1 MTLTRREASQEGR
14 ELVGRR
20 MKQYTVKEM
29 AMISGVSVRALHHY
43 DEIGLLR
50 PAAKG
55 ANGYRYYG
63 REEML
68 RLQQILLHREFGLP
82 LERIKALLDDPKF
95 DRLAALQAQRGK
107 LSEERERFGH
117 LIATID
123 RTIGELKGD
132 NDMADKD
139 LYQGF
144 SSKKQ
149 EQWEREIV
157 EKFGEQGRE
166 KIAESKANF
175 GKMSATDMAAGKAEM
190 EAINAA
196 FAAAMTAG
204 AAVSDATV
212 QALAARQYAWVCR
225 AWKPNRGAFIGLGRM
240 YVEHPDFR
248 ATYDA
253 VKPELAEYMSEAMRL
268 FAETTLKE

>member
-1 MTLTRREASQEGR
+1 
-14 ELVGRR
+14 
-20 MKQYTVKEM
+20 MKPYTVKEM
-29 AMISGVSVRALHHY
+29 ATISGVSVRALHHY
-43 DEIGLLR
+43 DEIGLLK

-68 RLQQILLHREFGLP
+68 RLQQILLHRELGLP
-82 LERIKALLDDPKF
+82 LDRIKALLDDPNF
-95 DRLAALQAQRGK
+95 DRLAALKAQRGK
-107 LSEERERFGH
+107 LSEERDRFDH

-123 RTIGELKGD
+123 RTIGELNGD
-132 NDMADKD
+132 QDMADKD

-144 SSKKQ
+144 SPQKQ

-157 EKFGEQGRE
+157 EKFGDSGRE

-175 GKMSATDMAAGKAEM
+175 GKMSAADMAASKAEM

-204 AAVSDATV
+204 EPATAGAV

-253 VKPELAEYMSEAMRL
+253 VRPGLAEYMSAAMTV